1 MEKPD
6 RRQQIRSYLS
16 LEPISHGQI
25 HTFQI
30 AVPESQKHDISI
42 ERYQALAD
50 SLTNHKTNL
59 IPLIVRQT
67 EAYSEEEEYEVVYG
81 ADWCIVAK
89 EIDIEKLWVWFFD
102 MNDEQAAAAQAEM
115 EQLENVISPDAGSTD
130 IESLLDK
137 KLRPFTA
144 KIEEILLKKTVD
156 SESNLPEEIRDV
168 KRQIEELKSTVDE
181 LANLVKERL
190 SAPKPPEPPKPPKL
204 NLRKNLSQEEIDE
217 ALREVKVKLPQRKA
231 AWNAIQYWKKT
242 GKILTWDN
250 LKKST
255 KRRSSDDVPDF
266 TNGVYDKLKEIADII
281 DEDVT

>member
-6 RRQQIRSYLS
+6 RRQQIRSYLG

-81 ADWCIVAK
+81 SDWCIVAK
-89 EIDIEKLWVWFFD
+89 EINIEKLWVWFFD
-102 MNDEQAAAAQAEM
+102 MNDEQAAAAKAEM
-115 EQLENVISPDAGSTD
+115 EQLENVMPPDTGSTD

-137 KLRPFTA
+137 KLRPVTA
-144 KIEEILLKKTVD
+144 KIDQVLLKKPVD
-156 SESNLPEEIRDV
+156 NEGNLPEEIRDV
-168 KRQIEELKSTVDE
+168 KRQIEELKSTVNE

-204 NLRKNLSQEEIDE
+204 NLRIVTEKEIKE
-217 ALREVKVKLPQRKA
+217 ALSKVKATSTQIKA

-242 GKILTWDN
+242 GKSLTWEN
-250 LKKST
+250 LEKST
-255 KRRSSDDVPDF
+255 KSGSDKVTGFAKPS
-266 TNGVYDKLKEIADII
+266 YEKLKEIADIP